1 MQLKHNA
8 VKTEPSQDEDG
19 AKVLDEMKPMGSTT
33 HRLGFM
39 RGHGIARADL
49 KRGFA
54 DDINAMFRR

>member
-1 MQLKHNA
+1 
-8 VKTEPSQDEDG
+8 
-19 AKVLDEMKPMGSTT
+19 MKPMASAT
-33 HRLGFM
+33 RQLEFM